1 MQVFKAFFK
10 ILNKNKTAMVIYIAI
25 YMALTLV
32 LSGNGTQNDTSD
44 FSQVALDIGV
54 ENQDKGE
61 LGAAL
66 VEYLS
71 KENNIKE
78 IPKDQEELLDAMYY
92 REMHYVLVIPE
103 DFTEKF
109 IAGQRGELL
118 EGTVVPG
125 NSTAYLTEMEINEFL
140 KTLGMYVDGGIEP
153 EKAARQTL
161 ADMQEEASVE
171 FLSQEDGKE
180 RPGASYFFQYLPYIF
195 LCMML
200 VSLSMVLMKFNKKDI
215 DARNRCSTMSFT
227 RRNMQM
233 ILGSVGIMIVE
244 YAFFMIVAGIMYPD
258 YMGSI
263 RGLLSALNALVYML
277 VCLGIAFFVS
287 RLAHDDGELNM
298 VANVIGLAFSFL
310 GGAFIPLEI
319 MGDGIKQ
326 VSKFIPSYWYEVSNN
341 AIWKLES
348 LADAGDIYRNMLV
361 TGAFAIAVMAAAMV
375 MNRLKART
383 D

>member
-25 YMALTLV
+25 YMALMLV
-32 LSGNGTQNDTSD
+32 LSGNGAQNDTSD

-78 IPKDQEELLDAMYY
+78 VPKDQEELLDAMYY

-161 ADMQEEASVE
+161 ADMQEDASVE

-180 RPGASYFFQYLPYIF
+180 RPGASYFFQYFPYIF

-200 VSLSMVLMKFNKKDI
+200 VSLSTVLMKFNKKDI
-215 DARNRCSTMSFT
+215 DARNRCSAMSFT

-361 TGAFAIAVMAAAMV
+361 TGAFAVAVMAAAMV

>member
-25 YMALTLV
+25 YMALMLV
-32 LSGNGTQNDTSD
+32 LSGNGAQNDTSD

-78 IPKDQEELLDAMYY
+78 VPKDQEELLDAMYY

-161 ADMQEEASVE
+161 ADMQEDASVE

-180 RPGASYFFQYLPYIF
+180 RPGASYFFQYFPYIF

-200 VSLSMVLMKFNKKDI
+200 VSLSTVLMKFNKKDI
-215 DARNRCSTMSFT
+215 DARNRCSAMSFT

-348 LADAGDIYRNMLV
+348 LSDAGDIYRNMLV

>member
-25 YMALTLV
+25 YMALMLV
-32 LSGNGTQNDTSD
+32 LSGNGAQNDTSD

-78 IPKDQEELLDAMYY
+78 VPKDQEELLDAMYY

-161 ADMQEEASVE
+161 ADMQEDASVE

-180 RPGASYFFQYLPYIF
+180 RPGASYFFQYFPYIF

-200 VSLSMVLMKFNKKDI
+200 VSLSTVLMKFNKKDI
-215 DARNRCSTMSFT
+215 DARNRCSAMSFT

-348 LADAGDIYRNMLV
+348 LSDAGDIYRNMLV
-361 TGAFAIAVMAAAMV
+361 TGAFAVAVMAAAMV

>member
-32 LSGNGTQNDTSD
+32 LSGNGAQNDTSD

-61 LGAAL
+61 MGAAL

-71 KENNIKE
+71 RENHMKE
-78 IPKDQEELLDAMYY
+78 IPKDREELLDAMYY

-161 ADMQEEASVE
+161 ADMQEDASVE

-215 DARNRCSTMSFT
+215 DARNRCSAMSFT

-348 LADAGDIYRNMLV
+348 LSDAGDIYRNMLV
-361 TGAFAIAVMAAAMV
+361 TGAFAVAVMAAAMV

>member
-25 YMALTLV
+25 YMALMLV
-32 LSGNGTQNDTSD
+32 LSGNGAQNDTSD

-78 IPKDQEELLDAMYY
+78 VPKDQEELLDAMYY

-161 ADMQEEASVE
+161 ADMQEDASVE

-180 RPGASYFFQYLPYIF
+180 RPGASYFFQYFPYIF

-200 VSLSMVLMKFNKKDI
+200 VSLSTVLMKFNKKDI
-215 DARNRCSTMSFT
+215 DARNRCSAMSFT